1 MGNSHITH
9 DSVVIYCFTK
19 WQHISCTNS
28 VQCTNRKREYT
39 FSFSSPFSESNLG
52 THIHSMYQKW
62 GKTKRHNCAQG
73 HTFPLVQGLR
83 FSSMPGG
90 VGVRQDH
97 LGPIPP
103 PNFPGSFP
111 SPVRPVYSFL
121 GSKETIFFPKLEG
134 CSANILE

>member
-103 PNFPGSFP
+103 PT
-111 SPVRPVYSFL
+111 FL
-121 GSKETIFFPKLEG
+121 GVFHHQSDQYTHSSGQRRPSFFLNWKGVLQI
-134 CSANILE
+134 S